1 MVRYCLMCTLIYK
14 PFKTEYGEGE
24 VLDRCI
30 PKEGVWLWEIQATY
44 AKQHPVSTHHVL
56 GRTKEEA
63 LERFHNTMSWM
74 TVTSIRCIPPGA
86 EAELI
91 LTNRYLMPT
100 G

>member
-44 AKQHPVSTHHVL
+44 AKQHPRFNASCSWTNKRGSTGEVS
-56 GRTKEEA
+56 
-63 LERFHNTMSWM
+63 
-74 TVTSIRCIPPGA
+74 
-86 EAELI
+86 
-91 LTNRYLMPT
+91 
-100 G
+100 